1 MFVPDFCDESE
12 ITDLEIHFRF
22 VGRPVGDE
30 DVGGLDVAVEEPF
43 RTDFLKA
50 RANLETK
57 QNTFVLCFHIKANLG
72 SKQNLIC
79 FITVN
84 LLAK

>member
-12 ITDLEIHFRF
+12 ISDLEIHFRF

-30 DVGGLDVAVEEPF
+30 DVGGLNVAVEEPF

-50 RANLETK
+50 RANL
-57 QNTFVLCFHIKANLG
+57 
-72 SKQNLIC
+72 
-79 FITVN
+79 
-84 LLAK
+84 